1 MCDAHTVR
9 SAVLIVLV
17 IWCTVSDLRTGRIPN
32 KVLAAGI
39 VAAFFLTAAAGGAAA
54 LKGMLAGSCFPMIL
68 FPLFCLRMIGAGD
81 IKLLCMAGAFLG
93 WPASARCVVLSFFAG
108 AVISLVLM
116 YLRGNFFSRIFRLK
130 VYVKECLQS
139 GRMQPYLR
147 DEDRDGRFCFS
158 AAILAGILICLAG
171 IRF

>member
-1 MCDAHTVR
+1 MKMCDAHTVR

-81 IKLLCMAGAFLG
+81 IKLLAAVSAFIPEENYLRCLAGAFLI
-93 WPASARCVVLSFFAG
+93 G
-108 AVISLVLM
+108 A
-116 YLRGNFFSRIFRLK
+116 
-130 VYVKECLQS
+130 
-139 GRMQPYLR
+139 
-147 DEDRDGRFCFS
+147 
-158 AAILAGILICLAG
+158 AAGIIKIAVTKGKEHTVHFAVPVALSVMLYLTG
-171 IRF
+171 VYS